1 MLEIYLKTCN
11 FYVAKNK
18 FDMEYGQKKRFTTA
32 EPELVLLDIVNPEV
46 QKHLDMGVYRGEGF
60 DSLWKFLKG
69 TKHTDME
76 NNLLCFSELRES
88 AEAGRRIYLFDHYAG
103 SSERYEYLY
112 KERKEPELCWKL
124 VIKYTITR
132 RLTLKKMGELFPEN
146 KVILYAKQ
154 HHLLS
159 DAMLKALSR
168 AK

>member
-1 MLEIYLKTCN
+1 
-11 FYVAKNK
+11 
-18 FDMEYGQKKRFTTA
+18 
-32 EPELVLLDIVNPEV
+32 
-46 QKHLDMGVYRGEGF
+46 
-60 DSLWKFLKG
+60 
-69 TKHTDME
+69 ME

-159 DAMLKALSR
+159 DAMLKVLSR